1 MKFAMSIIQIVIISK
16 EDVLSS
22 EGDRGCLSRWEG
34 SFNRAIGE
42 QLCNLHQETLGKE
55 QGPLAPM
62 PSTRYQV

>member
-34 SFNRAIGE
+34 SFNRAIGWRTAV
-42 QLCNLHQETLGKE
+42 HQETLDKD
-55 QGPLAPM
+55 QGLLAPM
-62 PSTRYQV
+62 PSTRY